1 VYVYMFTA
9 FLGGF
14 TALLQKSGGFEGFA
28 NWVSKFAKTSRT
40 GQFTAFLSGG
50 LIFFDDYANCLVV
63 GGSLRP
69 ILDTLSVSR
78 EKLAFIVD
86 ATAAPIASLVP
97 VSSWIGFEISL
108 ISDEIDKLTA
118 IYGEDLYISTSAYS
132 VFMRSVKF
140 RYYSIFMLFF
150 IPIMIFLKRDFGP
163 MLVAERK
170 AVVYK
175 RKDGGDSW
183 NNKYTTESDKERNKP
198 DPSTPIRAWNFFVP
212 IFFLIFLI
220 FYILVQ
226 SGDDGSGEQ
235 SFRDKIEGS
244 DSYVALL
251 WGTMGASLLAI
262 LFYMVQF
269 KKDGN
274 FAKPELKS
282 FLTFCGTTESEEEV
296 PKPLITVK
304 EGVESFIRG
313 QVKMFPALIVLTL
326 AWAAGNIMTDIGAD
340 RLFSRWILD
349 SGLNAGALPTL
360 TFLIAML
367 LAISTGTS
375 WGTMGILFPLIIVP
389 TYEASED
396 PRIFYATVSSILAG
410 AIMGDHV
417 SPISDTTILTTIA
430 CDCDLL
436 DHVKTQFPYA
446 GVVALWSILVGTV
459 PIGFNK
465 GYPNA
470 IAIIL
475 GIIAMGLSAY
485 VLGAPVISET
495 GDFDYITELYMKVTN
510 NAELQQ
516 IKEDTKTF
524 YLKSESNVEL
534 IKEDVEVGVPVEV
547 EKAE

>member
-1 VYVYMFTA
+1 
-9 FLGGF
+9 
-14 TALLQKSGGFEGFA
+14 
-28 NWVSKFAKTSRT
+28 
-40 GQFTAFLSGG
+40 
-50 LIFFDDYANCLVV
+50 
-63 GGSLRP
+63 
-69 ILDTLSVSR
+69 
-78 EKLAFIVD
+78 
-86 ATAAPIASLVP
+86 
-97 VSSWIGFEISL
+97 
-108 ISDEIDKLTA
+108 
-118 IYGEDLYISTSAYS
+118 
-132 VFMRSVKF
+132 
-140 RYYSIFMLFF
+140 
-150 IPIMIFLKRDFGP
+150 
-163 MLVAERK
+163 
-170 AVVYK
+170 
-175 RKDGGDSW
+175 
-183 NNKYTTESDKERNKP
+183 
-198 DPSTPIRAWNFFVP
+198 
-212 IFFLIFLI
+212 
-220 FYILVQ
+220 
-226 SGDDGSGEQ
+226 
-235 SFRDKIEGS
+235 
-244 DSYVALL
+244 
-251 WGTMGASLLAI
+251 
-262 LFYMVQF
+262 
-269 KKDGN
+269 
-274 FAKPELKS
+274 LKS